1 MARISV
7 PRNSPKERVTQLLD
21 TVLPRLRATPGV
33 SAAGAGSMMP
43 LMSMTAMT
51 SITLPPDAG
60 RGKPTTTR
68 SLTYMVTPGYAEV
81 LRLRLRDGRFFEDRD
96 VAGGQHAMIVNEEF
110 VRQYLSN
117 GPVIGRRFKN
127 LYNDDKNVITEI
139 VGVVGNVL
147 KDGND
152 RQPQPEIYFV
162 HGSPTKR
169 MIDFANILVRTMD
182 EPTPLARTLRG
193 LIHEADSTAIV
204 ERVAPLTELVSASVE
219 QPRFATTVVGT
230 FAALALALASVGLY
244 GVLSY
249 GVAERRR
256 ELAVRAALGARRA
269 DLVRLVLREGLAV
282 TVAGAALGLV
292 ASTGLTRWMQGV
304 LFGVTPLDAVSFALA
319 PTVLLPV
326 AVAACLVPA
335 RRAGA
340 TEPAVL
346 LRGD

>member
-1 MARISV
+1 
-7 PRNSPKERVTQLLD
+7 
-21 TVLPRLRATPGV
+21 
-33 SAAGAGSMMP
+33 
-43 LMSMTAMT
+43 
-51 SITLPPDAG
+51 
-60 RGKPTTTR
+60 
-68 SLTYMVTPGYAEV
+68 
-81 LRLRLRDGRFFEDRD
+81 
-96 VAGGQHAMIVNEEF
+96 
-110 VRQYLSN
+110 
-117 GPVIGRRFKN
+117 VIGRRFKN

-147 KDGND
+147 KDGHD

>member
-1 MARISV
+1 
-7 PRNSPKERVTQLLD
+7 
-21 TVLPRLRATPGV
+21 
-33 SAAGAGSMMP
+33 
-43 LMSMTAMT
+43 
-51 SITLPPDAG
+51 
-60 RGKPTTTR
+60 
-68 SLTYMVTPGYAEV
+68 
-81 LRLRLRDGRFFEDRD
+81 
-96 VAGGQHAMIVNEEF
+96 
-110 VRQYLSN
+110 
-117 GPVIGRRFKN
+117 VIGRRFKN

-304 LFGVTPLDAVSFALA
+304 LFGVTPLDAVSVALA

>member
-1 MARISV
+1 
-7 PRNSPKERVTQLLD
+7 
-21 TVLPRLRATPGV
+21 
-33 SAAGAGSMMP
+33 
-43 LMSMTAMT
+43 
-51 SITLPPDAG
+51 
-60 RGKPTTTR
+60 
-68 SLTYMVTPGYAEV
+68 
-81 LRLRLRDGRFFEDRD
+81 
-96 VAGGQHAMIVNEEF
+96 
-110 VRQYLSN
+110 
-117 GPVIGRRFKN
+117 VIGRRFKN

>member
-1 MARISV
+1 
-7 PRNSPKERVTQLLD
+7 
-21 TVLPRLRATPGV
+21 
-33 SAAGAGSMMP
+33 
-43 LMSMTAMT
+43 
-51 SITLPPDAG
+51 
-60 RGKPTTTR
+60 
-68 SLTYMVTPGYAEV
+68 
-81 LRLRLRDGRFFEDRD
+81 
-96 VAGGQHAMIVNEEF
+96 
-110 VRQYLSN
+110 
-117 GPVIGRRFKN
+117 VIGRRFKN

-162 HGSPTKR
+162 HGSPTRR